1 MHDHTRY
8 SRAVDDPRQSRFPR
22 SEYEARGFHTG
33 GPVVESPP
41 SKVEKYGPLVC
52 LFLFVIILFTLIFAI
67 HYGNPKIS

>member
-52 LFLFVIILFTLIFAI
+52 LFLFVIILFTIIFVT